1 MFKNSKKT
9 ILNAGRAL
17 GILVKCTVCIAV
29 GSYTTQAQS
38 NAPSQEKSWEMAV
51 DLLPLVGK
59 GQDSYGFFVRR
70 IVSNEKAYRFKLR
83 PDINT
88 IAVNVPLSIWSIEAG
103 VGIERRKILEEKIVF
118 YYGADLSARYY
129 ENRPNPTAFPRTDL
143 LIVSV
148 SPFVALQYY
157 LHKRI
162 SVGLESHL
170 TLGYQSPWLTPGAAS
185 LGDVITLRFTP
196 LQCFYVSYK
205 L

>member
-17 GILVKCTVCIAV
+17 GILAKCTVCIAV

-70 IVSNEKAYRFKLR
+70 IVSNEKAYRFRLSPR
-83 PDINT
+83 ADGLI
-88 IAVNVPLSIWSIEAG
+88 VNNLVSLWSINAG
-103 VGIERRKILEEKIVF
+103 VGIERRKILEEKMVF
-118 YYGADLSARYY
+118 YYGADLSAYY
-129 ENRPNPTAFPRTDL
+129 ESRPKPAAFTRNSSL
-143 LIVSV
+143 SV
-148 SPFVALQYY
+148 RMSPFVALQYY

-170 TLGYQSPWLTPGAAS
+170 TFGYESHWLTPGED
-185 LGDVITLRFTP
+185 LYGEMELRFTP